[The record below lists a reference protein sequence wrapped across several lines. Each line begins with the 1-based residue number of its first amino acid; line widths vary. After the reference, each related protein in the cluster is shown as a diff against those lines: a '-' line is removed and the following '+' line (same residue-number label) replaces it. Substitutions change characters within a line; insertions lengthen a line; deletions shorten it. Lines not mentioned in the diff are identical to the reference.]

1 LGLNAGPFSSPS
13 TQNPTIP
20 VNGHHP
26 APNPFLHTA
35 TNMPNQSAQPE
46 VGKTLKLSK
55 NNATPCAGLTDT
67 TDSNSTLDRCQQAGT
82 HFFGGQ

>member
-46 VGKTLKLSK
+46 VGKTLKLCKSNAIFFWRYITCKTCRHNLKLGK
-55 NNATPCAGLTDT
+55 N
-67 TDSNSTLDRCQQAGT
+67 
-82 HFFGGQ
+82 